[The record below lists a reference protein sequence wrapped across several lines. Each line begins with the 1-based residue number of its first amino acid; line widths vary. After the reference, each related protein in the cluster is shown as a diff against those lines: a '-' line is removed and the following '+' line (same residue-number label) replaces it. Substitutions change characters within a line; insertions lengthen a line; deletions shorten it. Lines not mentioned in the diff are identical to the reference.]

1 MKSFS
6 SSEASFESDLPRRV
20 RPSDAVEGR
29 RGALEDVALESRAS
43 RVSARLPRR
52 VPRAMDAMGSDA
64 SNEPDVIRRRA
75 RVDDDDDDDD
85 DDANDGARDDAR
97 ARRAVRRDA
106 TRGR

>member
-85 DDANDGARDDAR
+85 ANDGARDDAR

>member
-6 SSEASFESDLPRRV
+6 SSEASFGSDLPRRV

-85 DDANDGARDDAR
+85 ANDGARDDAR